1 MLLKW
6 CQDDLPV
13 EVEET
18 FGEEK
23 KEREASI
30 TNSLWTRSDASIVQG
45 NHKIEQWKK
54 VPITEKRN
62 GHTPTQTKETV

>member
-18 FGEEK
+18 FGEKK

-30 TNSLWTRSDASIVQG
+30 TTSSENKQPLDSLRCFYCG
-45 NHKIEQWKK
+45 GK
-54 VPITEKRN
+54 P
-62 GHTPTQTKETV
+62 